1 MRSLLTISMNWIF
14 STFLY
19 YFGYNNDN
27 RDTNCSCLHDDD
39 AKCTSK
45 IIIMILVNK
54 LLNETKWTNELWQNK
69 QTKKLLVCQ
78 FFLLPNHS
86 VFQFLPNNWCPQMK
100 KKNQM
105 EFLSNNIVHTAN
117 GMECSLCLFK
127 PAFISNYFSI

>member
-1 MRSLLTISMNWIF
+1 
-14 STFLY
+14 
-19 YFGYNNDN
+19 
-27 RDTNCSCLHDDD
+27 
-39 AKCTSK
+39 
-45 IIIMILVNK
+45 MILVNK

-86 VFQFLPNNWCPQMK
+86 VFQFSTQQLMSPNE